1 MRPIRDMILEYS
13 KIWPVEYQINNSFN
27 LIGRCRSPTTIG
39 DYKCERERER
49 EYKPYNQLS
58 KFSKIIIIINN
69 EIYEEGMMGLDICCP
84 WKECNKD

>member
-13 KIWPVEYQINNSFN
+13 KIWPIEYQINNSFN

-84 WKECNKD
+84 

>member
-1 MRPIRDMILEYS
+1 MILEYS
-13 KIWPVEYQINNSFN
+13 KIWSIEYQINNSFN
-27 LIGRCRSPTTIG
+27 LIGGCQSPTIIG
-39 DYKCERERER
+39 DYKCVCER

-84 WKECNKD
+84 